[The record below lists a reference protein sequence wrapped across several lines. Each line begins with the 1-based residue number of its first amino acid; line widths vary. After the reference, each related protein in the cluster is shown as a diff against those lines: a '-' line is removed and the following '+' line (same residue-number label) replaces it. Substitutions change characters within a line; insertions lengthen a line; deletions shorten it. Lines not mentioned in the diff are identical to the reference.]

1 MEALSDCKVSI
12 CAMGEV
18 GQGLSFGPG
27 EHFKVPE
34 LLQVNC
40 FTKKCEVA
48 GVSCL
53 SFMVLGACR
62 CQSCRFPLGGTPT
75 AELLCASRAGLQ
87 IQARSIQ
94 LPLVH
99 LQLSPQEILCCENS
113 PSRIAFLNSDNQSNI
128 FNSRVL
134 FQKPGD
140 SPKKSSV
147 DAALLNHKYFIQ
159 F

>member
-1 MEALSDCKVSI
+1 MEAPSGCTVSI

-18 GQGLSFGPG
+18 SQGLSFGPD
-27 EHFKVPE
+27 EHFRVPQ

-40 FTKKCEVA
+40 FSKKCAVV

-53 SFMVLGACR
+53 SFTALGACR

-75 AELLCASRAGLQ
+75 AELLCTSRAELQ
-87 IQARSIQ
+87 IPARSIQ

-99 LQLSPQEILCCENS
+99 LQLSPQEVLCCENS
-113 PSRIAFLNSDNQSNI
+113 LSRIAFLNSDNQSSI

-134 FQKPGD
+134 FQKPGQ
-140 SPKKSSV
+140 SHKRSSV
-147 DAALLNHKYFIQ
+147 DADGQNHKYFVQ